1 MTVDSDPSLV
11 PVSVVTGDPSAV
23 LPEGPVV
30 TLPDPL
36 LPPPSLSP
44 LITPSVA
51 SLNDDGVILTPPPS
65 PFADDEPSPTLKPS
79 PTCLLSLLFITPD
92 LSF

>member
-36 LPPPSLSP
+36 LPLIPPPSLSP

-51 SLNDDGVILTPPPS
+51 SLNDDVVYAGNTNQTLGCYGEILMR
-65 PFADDEPSPTLKPS
+65 
-79 PTCLLSLLFITPD
+79 
-92 LSF
+92 